1 MNFLR
6 DLRFAVRTL
15 LKNPGFFALA
25 VFTLGLGIS
34 ANTAIFSLFYQVLLR
49 SLPVPEPGRLVVM
62 HAEGFGLPGSRSAD
76 NSETVF
82 SYPLYRGL
90 RDGLHSFQGIAAR
103 AGAPV
108 QLEWNG
114 EAERLG
120 AETVTGNFFQVLGV
134 RPGIGRLL
142 VPSDD
147 IVGRANPVAVLSFD
161 YWTKRFG
168 AQSSVLNRTVTLNGN
183 LFTIVGVTPEGF
195 RGVMS
200 GDSPDLFL
208 PIAMSSAL
216 MPGWNNFNKPDF
228 QYLTI
233 LGRLEPGI
241 SRERAGVEMQ
251 PLFASIVKQEIS
263 QLKITKP
270 RARREIESKRIE
282 ALPAAQGLNE
292 LEHEW
297 RKPLVVLAAMV
308 GLLMLIACANLANLL
323 LARGV
328 NRSRDTALR
337 LALGAGRGRI
347 VSLLLAESAILAA
360 AGAMAGL
367 ALTPWLTNGVLRML
381 PQDEAS
387 GWLGAQ
393 LSFPVFGFCAL
404 LMMATAVISGLAPA
418 WQSARTNEG
427 SVLGDRSSASGSG
440 HLSPRVRQ
448 ALVVGQLALSLVLL
462 STAGLFGKSLVN
474 LLRHDPGFRA
484 ENLLTFAVDAG
495 GRGYS
500 PERGVALYREI
511 ARGLAQLPGVQSV
524 AMTGTPPL
532 SNSESATNVT
542 VEGYTAG
549 EGENMD
555 SDINAIGPGYFRTMG
570 TPLMAGR
577 EFDERDNG
585 AASRIAI
592 VNQAF
597 VKRFMKGRN
606 AVGMKMGTG
615 GGHALD
621 TTIVGVVADAKNM
634 TLREQVKPCYFIPY
648 DQSLQ
653 GDARVRRVSFVMR
666 AHSNPEALGAAA
678 RRVVASSDHS
688 LPVFHMDTMQAKIDS
703 SIYTDRLLAA
713 LTSAFGLTAL
723 LLTAV
728 GLYGVIAYVVGRR
741 TSEIGV
747 RMALG
752 ATGRDVVGL
761 VLREVGWLTLFGIVI
776 GVAGAFASTRAV
788 RSQLFGLEG
797 FDPLLLGAAI
807 LVLASVAMM
816 AGAVPAIRAARIQPL
831 VALRHE

>member
-1 MNFLR
+1 MNFIQ
-6 DLRFAVRTL
+6 DLRYAFRTL
-15 LKNPGFFALA
+15 LKSPGFLALA

-49 SLPVPEPGRLVVM
+49 SLPVAEPNRLVVL

-82 SYPLYRGL
+82 SYPLYRGI
-90 RDGLHSFQGIAAR
+90 RDGAHSFQGLAAR

-120 AETVTGNFFQVLGV
+120 AETVTGNFFDVLGV
-134 RPGIGRLL
+134 RPGLGRLL

-147 IVGRANPVAVLSFD
+147 IPGHANPVAVLSFD

-168 AQSSVLNRTVTLNGN
+168 AQASVLNRTVTLNGN
-183 LFTIVGVTPEGF
+183 LCTIVGVTPRGF
-195 RGVMS
+195 RGIMS

-208 PIAMSSAL
+208 PMAMIPAL
-216 MPGWNNFNKPDF
+216 SPGWNNFDKPGS
-228 QYLTI
+228 QWITI
-233 LGRLEPGI
+233 LGRLAPGV

-251 PLFASIVKQEIS
+251 PLFASIVKQEIT
-263 QLKITKP
+263 QLKITNP

-282 ALPAAQGLNE
+282 ARPAAQGLNE
-292 LEHEW
+292 LEREW

-347 VSLLLAESAILAA
+347 VSLLLAESTILALG
-360 AGAMAGL
+360 GAIAGL
-367 ALTPWLTNGVLRML
+367 ALTPWLTNGVLRIL

-404 LMMATAVISGLAPA
+404 LMIATAVVSGLAPA
-418 WQSARTNEG
+418 WQSSRTNEG

-462 STAGLFGKSLVN
+462 ATAGLFGKSLVN

-484 ENLLTFAVDAG
+484 ENVLTFAVDAG

-500 PERGVALYREI
+500 PERGVDLYRQIE
-511 ARGLAQLPGVQSV
+511 AGLARLPGVESV

-532 SNSESATNVT
+532 SHSESATNVT
-542 VEGYTAG
+542 VEGYTAR
-549 EGENMD
+549 EGEETD
-555 SDINAIGPGYFRTMG
+555 SDFNAIGPGYFRTLG
-570 TPLMAGR
+570 TPLIAGR

-585 AASRIAI
+585 AARKIAI

-606 AVGMKMGTG
+606 PVGMKMETG
-615 GGHALD
+615 AGQPLD
-621 TTIVGVVADAKNM
+621 IDIVGVVADTKNM
-634 TLREQVKPCYFIPY
+634 DLREVVKPCYFVPY
-648 DQSLQ
+648 DQSLA
-653 GDARVRRVSFVMR
+653 GAKRVRRVSFVMR
-666 AHSNPEALGAAA
+666 AHGNPESLGAAA
-678 RRVVASSDHS
+678 RRVVSAADHS
-688 LPVFHMDTMQAKIDS
+688 LPVFNMETMQAKIDN

-752 ATGRDVVGL
+752 ATGRDVVAL
-761 VLREVGWLTLFGIVI
+761 VLREVGWLTLFGVAI
-776 GVAGAFASTRAV
+776 GVAGSFASTRAV

-797 FDPLLLGAAI
+797 FDPLLLTAAV
-807 LVLASVAMM
+807 LVLAAVALL
-816 AGAVPAIRAARIQPL
+816 AGAVPAIRASRIQPL